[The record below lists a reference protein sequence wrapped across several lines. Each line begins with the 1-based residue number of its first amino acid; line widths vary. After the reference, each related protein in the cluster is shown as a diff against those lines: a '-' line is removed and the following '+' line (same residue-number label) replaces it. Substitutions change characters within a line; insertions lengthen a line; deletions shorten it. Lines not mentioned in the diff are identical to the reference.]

1 LNLFQRLENGWEKS
15 DQGNRNWKMKTL
27 SLASLGPLT
36 LIASASAFAAD
47 LAARPYTK
55 APPAVVAAV
64 GDWSGF
70 YVGINAGGGSSRDKW
85 NLLTNGGVAVNP
97 ALSNEGTTNAGG
109 AAVGGQIG
117 YRYQMANWVFGV
129 EAQGDWSGF
138 KGSSRNLVVPA
149 LTDRTRVNGFGLFTG
164 QVGYSWSPA
173 FLAYLKGGAA
183 VVGDRYD
190 TFTTATGVTVDHAN
204 TTRWGGTVGAGLEYT
219 FAPNWSVGV
228 EYDHLFMGNKNL
240 NFVNAAGLTTM
251 TQRIG
256 QDIDIGLVRLNYRFG
271 PGLLGKY

>member
-1 LNLFQRLENGWEKS
+1 
-15 DQGNRNWKMKTL
+15 MKKLLLTAVGL
-27 SLASLGPLT
+27 VALGAAPAL
-36 LIASASAFAAD
+36 AAD
-47 LAARPYTK
+47 LPARTYTK
-55 APPAVVAAV
+55 APPVVAPIYNW
-64 GDWSGF
+64 GGF
-70 YVGINAGGGSSRDKW
+70 YIGLNGGGGSARKCWDINNFLGAVVPSTREGCHDA
-85 NLLTNGGVAVNP
+85 TGG
-97 ALSNEGTTNAGG
+97 L
-109 AAVGGQIG
+109 VGGQIG
-117 YRYQMANWVFGV
+117 YRWQSTNWVFGV
-129 EAQGDWSGF
+129 EAQGDWSSF
-138 KGSSRNLVVPA
+138 KGSSRNLVVTT

-190 TFTTATGVTVDHAN
+190 TFTTATGVMVDRAN
-204 TTRWGGTVGAGLEYT
+204 TTRWGGTVGAGLEYS

-251 TQRIG
+251 THRIS
-256 QDIDIGLVRLNYRFG
+256 QDIDIGLVRLNYKFG

>member
-1 LNLFQRLENGWEKS
+1 
-15 DQGNRNWKMKTL
+15 MKTL
-27 SLASLGPLT
+27 SVALSGLLTPLVFASV
-36 LIASASAFAAD
+36 FAAD
-47 LAARPYTK
+47 LPAKPYTK
-55 APPAVVAAV
+55 APRAVVAAV

-70 YVGINAGGGSSRDKW
+70 YVGVNAGGGSSRDKW
-85 NLLTNGGVAVNP
+85 NLLTNGGIVVNP

-129 EAQGDWSGF
+129 EAQGDWSSF
-138 KGSSRNLVVPA
+138 TGSSRNLVVPA

-164 QVGYSWSPA
+164 QFGYSWNPA
-173 FLAYLKGGAA
+173 FLAYVKGGAA

-190 TFTTATGVTVDHAN
+190 TFTTATGMMVDRVN
-204 TTRWGGTVGAGLEYT
+204 TTRWGGTVGAGLEYA

-240 NFVNAAGLTTM
+240 NFVTAAGVTTM
-251 TQRIG
+251 THRIG
-256 QDIDIGLVRLNYRFG
+256 QDVDIGLVRLNYKFG
-271 PGLLGKY
+271 PALIGRY

>member
-1 LNLFQRLENGWEKS
+1 
-15 DQGNRNWKMKTL
+15 MKKLLLTTTGL
-27 SLASLGPLT
+27 LAIG
-36 LIASASAFAAD
+36 ASAPSVAAD

-55 APPAVVAAV
+55 APPAMVATIN
-64 GDWSGF
+64 DWSGF
-70 YVGINAGGGSSRDKW
+70 YVGFNAGGGSSRDRW
-85 NLLTNGGVAVNP
+85 NLLTNGGAAVNP

-117 YRYQMANWVFGV
+117 YRYQLSNWVFGV
-129 EAQGDWSGF
+129 EAQGDWASF
-138 KGSSRNLVVPA
+138 RGSSRNLIVPG

-164 QVGYSWSPA
+164 QVGYSWSPN

-190 TFTTATGVTVDHAN
+190 TFTTATGAMVDHAS
-204 TTRWGGTVGAGLEYT
+204 TTRWGGTVGAGLEYA

-240 NFVNAAGLTTM
+240 NLVNAGGAIAM
-251 TQRIG
+251 TQRIN
-256 QDIDIGLVRLNYRFG
+256 QDIDIGLIRVNYKFG
-271 PGLLGKY
+271 PGGMFGKY

>member
-1 LNLFQRLENGWEKS
+1 
-15 DQGNRNWKMKTL
+15 MKTL
-27 SLASLGPLT
+27 SLALLVPPM

-70 YVGINAGGGSSRDKW
+70 YVGVNAGGGSSRDKW
-85 NLLTNGGVAVNP
+85 NLLTNGGMAVNP

-117 YRYQMANWVFGV
+117 YRYQMSNWVFGV
-129 EAQGDWSGF
+129 EAQGDWTSF
-138 KGSSRNLVVPA
+138 KGSSRNLAVPA
-149 LTDRTRVNGFGLFTG
+149 LTDQTRVNGFGLFTG

-190 TFTTATGVTVDHAN
+190 TFTTATGVMADHAS

-228 EYDHLFMGNKNL
+228 EYDHLFMGNKNV
-240 NFVNAAGLTTM
+240 NFVNAAGATAM
-251 TQRIG
+251 TQRVS

>member
-1 LNLFQRLENGWEKS
+1 
-15 DQGNRNWKMKTL
+15 MKKL
-27 SLASLGPLT
+27 LLATTGFLALV
-36 LIASASAFAAD
+36 ASAPAFAAD

-55 APPAVVAAV
+55 APPAIVATIN
-64 GDWSGF
+64 DWSGF
-70 YVGINAGGGSSRDKW
+70 YVGFNAGGGSSRDRW

-117 YRYQMANWVFGV
+117 YRYQVSNWVFGV
-129 EAQGDWSGF
+129 EAQGDWSSF
-138 KGSSRNLVVPA
+138 KGSNRNLILPT
-149 LTDRTRVNGFGLFTG
+149 LTDRTSVNSFGLFTG
-164 QVGYSWSPA
+164 QVGYSWSPS

-190 TFTTATGVTVDHAN
+190 TFTTATGVMVDRAN
-204 TTRWGGTVGAGLEYT
+204 TTRWGGTVGAGLEYA

-240 NFVNAAGLTTM
+240 NFVTAAGLTTM
-251 TQRIG
+251 THRIN
-256 QDIDIGLVRLNYRFG
+256 QDIDIGLLRVNYKFG
-271 PGLLGKY
+271 PGGMFGPGGTFGKY

>member
-1 LNLFQRLENGWEKS
+1 
-15 DQGNRNWKMKTL
+15 MKKL
-27 SLASLGPLT
+27 SLTLLVPLT
-36 LIASASAFAAD
+36 LIGSTSAFAAD

-129 EAQGDWSGF
+129 EAQGDWSDF
-138 KGSSRNLVVPA
+138 KGSSRNLVVPT

-173 FLAYLKGGAA
+173 VLAYLKGGAA

-190 TFTTATGVTVDHAN
+190 TFTTATGLMMNHAD
-204 TTRWGGTVGAGLEYT
+204 TTRWGGTVGAGLEYS

-240 NFVNAAGLTTM
+240 NFVSAAGVTTM
-251 TQRIG
+251 TQRVS

-271 PGLLGKY
+271 PGLLGRY